1 MRLRTPTTSAL
12 HLLVHA
18 AAFGVAGYALAQIMR
33 GGSVLNF
40 IAWFAGA
47 AVVHDLLVLPL
58 YSLLDRFTRTPQR
71 RPSAPR
77 VAWINHVR
85 APAVISGLLL
95 LIYFPAIFGLS
106 DRNYFLASGHHPHGY
121 ARNWL
126 AITAVLF
133 GASGLLYAIR
143 VIRARR

>member
-1 MRLRTPTTSAL
+1 MRLRTPAPSAV

-18 AAFGVAGYALAQIMR
+18 AAFGVAGYALAQIIR
-33 GGSVLNF
+33 GGSVVNF

-47 AVVHDLLVLPL
+47 AVLHDLLVLPL
-58 YSLLDRFTRTPQR
+58 YSLLDRLARMPQR
-71 RPSAPR
+71 QRSAPR

-85 APAVISGLLL
+85 APAVISGVLLL
-95 LIYFPAIFGLS
+95 TYFPAILGLS
-106 DRNYFLASGHHPHGY
+106 DHNYFLASGHHPDGY